1 MKVDLVTGFLGAGKT
16 TFITEYAE
24 YLIRQGEKVA
34 IIVNDY
40 GAINVD
46 RLLLEETL
54 GDSCHL
60 EMVIGGDP
68 DCTRRR
74 LKTKLIAMAMSGYK
88 HIIVEPSGIFDV
100 DDFFDLIYDEPLDK
114 WYEIGNV
121 ISIVEAD
128 LDRSLSE
135 EGRYL
140 LASQI
145 SKAGQVVVSKLHKNE
160 TSVPDSSR
168 FNESGICPKDR
179 CILQSRI
186 MTSKGSH
193 ETMQSM
199 VCTGTNVSFSADVAA
214 DLIEYINSC
223 LDEFKCTRKISS
235 VFLWHRGMVKD
246 EEFFKLSQ
254 SGYYSGEMIKL
265 PVSDDNNFES
275 LFFFHV
281 KTFTEPEKLKGVV
294 KDIFEDESAGN
305 VIRLKGFIQ
314 QESGGW
320 MEVNATKSNVSI
332 QPISVGQELFI
343 VVGENLNQDAIGKHW
358 LQYRNSL

>member
-46 RLLLEETL
+46 RLLLEEKL

-160 TSVPDSSR
+160 TSVP
-168 FNESGICPKDR
+168 
-179 CILQSRI
+179 
-186 MTSKGSH
+186 
-193 ETMQSM
+193 
-199 VCTGTNVSFSADVAA
+199 GTNVSFSADVAA
-214 DLIEYINSC
+214 ELMEYINSC

-246 EEFFKLSQ
+246 EEFFKLSN

-281 KTFTEPEKLKGVV
+281 KTCTEPEKLKGVV

-314 QESGGW
+314 QESGNW
-320 MEVNATKSNVSI
+320 LEVNATKSNVSI